1 MQELRKEVACL
12 VAQMSRVKKVILRFG
27 QEGWDKQGH
36 AQGAF
41 LGLLAGFSCSLHTP
55 PTPLTGGWWL
65 SFSATKPLP
74 LAKFN
79 WATSGRGGL
88 PKSFSQCAGASGSS
102 GLASESSETQMPS
115 QEHLA
120 LAGLSLSPG

>member
-1 MQELRKEVACL
+1 MPGCTDEPCEEGDPALWARGL
-12 VAQMSRVKKVILRFG
+12 G
-27 QEGWDKQGH
+27 QAGPRTGCFP
-36 AQGAF
+36 GAAS
-41 LGLLAGFSCSLHTP
+41 GVLLLTPHTP
-55 PTPLTGGWWL
+55 HTPLTGGWWL

-79 WATSGRGGL
+79 CATSGRGGL

-102 GLASESSETQMPS
+102 GLASESSETQTPS

-120 LAGLSLSPG
+120 LAGLSPSPG